1 MSISANKSGESGGEG
16 ARVVVCIADHHGWD
30 IRVELDGRLV
40 AVEHCGDWHRVERR
54 RTRLEGQLAAN
65 GGMPTNLPSLSAQGG

>member
-30 IRVELDGRLV
+30 IRVELDGRVV
-40 AVEHCGDWHRVERR
+40 AIEHYGDWHRVERCR
-54 RTRLEGQLAAN
+54 AWFEGKVAVQQGWELGRGA
-65 GGMPTNLPSLSAQGG
+65 GGS